1 MSAEQSPD
9 APSVD
14 YQRGWDD
21 CLERVFKVL
30 GEKFPRRAE
39 SLLKPATTAVA
50 PDISTPQGRQRAAD
64 NAKWYRENLKPFA

>member
-1 MSAEQSPD
+1 MSAEQNPD
-9 APSVD
+9 APSPD

-21 CLERVFKVL
+21 CLDHVYKALDKQFTRRVD
-30 GEKFPRRAE
+30 P
-39 SLLKPATTAVA
+39 LLKPATTAVA